1 MIEYSHSTPVFLVTS
16 PVSSSFKKNTT
27 PRSMNL
33 IEVNGAFASD
43 AAEGLMV
50 DEAFVGFVLLQ
61 TWGDG
66 TRGEMNWADCVAESH
81 RLGCYGGE
89 GQRMKS
95 GVDMC

>member
-1 MIEYSHSTPVFLVTS
+1 
-16 PVSSSFKKNTT
+16 
-27 PRSMNL
+27 
-33 IEVNGAFASD
+33 
-43 AAEGLMV
+43 MV

-66 TRGEMNWADCVAESH
+66 TCGEMNWADCVAESH